1 MHEYIYGG
9 LLRRY
14 GTLRYGGVHEKFNFL
29 KIKKIRN
36 LKLLSKTVGIDVAEY
51 TSKWVY
57 NLLATARATTV
68 YSKNMTKH
76 LD

>member
-29 KIKKIRN
+29 KIKKIRT

-51 TSKWVY
+51 TSK
-57 NLLATARATTV
+57 
-68 YSKNMTKH
+68 
-76 LD
+76 